1 MFPIFG
7 IFALIVSLGVV
18 SVEGQS
24 STDNT
29 QKNPTE
35 QVKK

>member
-1 MFPIFG
+1 MFLVAG
-7 IFALIVSLGVV
+7 VLALVVALGVV